1 MAGPRVK
8 AGSAV
13 GSDMADTL
21 RVDEGPVTTLTVDR
35 PDRLNALNVETLESL
50 EMAVEDARSDAR
62 VLVLTGA
69 GDEAFIAGAD
79 IDYMQDLSPAQAQE
93 YAELG
98 HRVTDGLESFPGPTI
113 AAINGY
119 ALGGGCELAL
129 ACDLRVASERAVIGQ
144 PEVDLGIFPG
154 WGGTQRLPRLVGDE
168 LARRLIYFGERVD
181 AQDANEI
188 DLVGEVVAHDELD
201 AYVEELAAELA
212 AKPRYALA
220 AAKEALQLQRGGDPE
235 AGLAFERRAW
245 SGLFGTHDQREG
257 MAAFLEKRDPEFE

>member
-1 MAGPRVK
+1 MAV
-8 AGSAV
+8 AGGMTDV
-13 GSDMADTL
+13 L

-35 PDRLNALNVETLESL
+35 PDKLNALTVEVLERL
-50 EMAVEDARSDAR
+50 DGAIEAARGDAR

-69 GDEAFIAGAD
+69 GDDAFIAGAD
-79 IDYMQDLSPAQAQE
+79 IGYMQDLEPAAAQD

-98 HRVTDGLESFPGPTI
+98 HRVAAGLESFPGPTI
-113 AAINGY
+113 AAVNGY
-119 ALGGGCELAL
+119 ALGGGCELAI

-144 PEVDLGIFPG
+144 PEIDLGIFPG

-188 DLVGEVVAHDELD
+188 GLVGEVVAHDALD
-201 AYVEELAAELA
+201 AHVAELAEELA
-212 AKPRYALA
+212 AKPQLALR
-220 AAKEALQLQRGGDPE
+220 AAKELLNVERGADPE
-235 AGLAFERRAW
+235 AGLAHERRAW

-257 MAAFLEKRDPEFE
+257 MSAFLEKRDPEFE